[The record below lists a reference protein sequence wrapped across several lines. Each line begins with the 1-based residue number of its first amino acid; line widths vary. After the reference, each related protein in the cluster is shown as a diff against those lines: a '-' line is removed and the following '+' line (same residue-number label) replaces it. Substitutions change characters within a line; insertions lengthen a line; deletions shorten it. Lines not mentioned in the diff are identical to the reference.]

1 MILMTGITYSC
12 FLCHNMDI
20 HVIIYMYV
28 DIRVIIHVHCYSAYK
43 RLFDRFYN
51 NVCSQ
56 AIDPFCENGVISE
69 SVKIKFEF
77 FTTSISMYNY
87 KFYDINLIY

>member
-1 MILMTGITYSC
+1 MTGITYSC

-69 SVKIKFEF
+69 SVKIMLNSLQLVLVCI
-77 FTTSISMYNY
+77 FTSSM
-87 KFYDINLIY
+87 ILI